1 MSLAFGTE
9 TLEEGMDAVAA
20 DDDRSMKVV
29 QAMGEDEDP
38 GDTRDNF
45 HTAQDY
51 VMDEMQEAAAVEAA
65 AEAAVVAVAV
75 ASQVQRQHLN
85 RSTQIANPLQR
96 WWLSECLRRY
106 NIGTRPST

>member
-1 MSLAFGTE
+1 VRREETSLAFGTE
-9 TLEEGMDAVAA
+9 TLVEGMDAVAA
-20 DDDRSMKVV
+20 DDGRSMKVV

-45 HTAQDY
+45 HTAQDC

-65 AEAAVVAVAV
+65 AEAAAVAV

-85 RSTQIANPLQR
+85 RLTRIANPSQR
-96 WWLSECLRRY
+96 WWLSEAVQY
-106 NIGTRPST
+106 WN